1 MPKLG
6 FRAAKTSRFG
16 SFCLGKNANI
26 SWLIIVSLLISCQA
40 LALKSDREQ
49 PMDLKAQNWSGSL
62 KDGKQSWNGNVRV
75 TQGSLKI
82 NADTGVLHYQ
92 NGEIGKAEF
101 SGSPATIEQTQDGG
115 GVVRVAAKKIDYDL
129 ERNAVILSGGVKI
142 EDGGNVT
149 TGERFEYALDSGA
162 IKGDG
167 GTGEVSMR
175 IVPKPAAP
183 KQPE

>member
-1 MPKLG
+1 MLKPAYNVEKISLSNW
-6 FRAAKTSRFG
+6 RHLLPLA
-16 SFCLGKNANI
+16 CLAV
-26 SWLIIVSLLISCQA
+26 VSLLTSAPAI
-40 LALKSDREQ
+40 ALKSDREQ
-49 PMDLKAQNWSGSL
+49 PMDLKAQSWSGSL

-75 TQGSLKI
+75 VQGSLKI
-82 NADTGVLHYQ
+82 NADSGVLHYH

-101 SGSPATIEQTQDGG
+101 SGAPATIEQTQDGG
-115 GVVRVAAKKIDYDL
+115 GLVRVAAKKIDYDL

-149 TGERFEYALDSGA
+149 TGERFEYALDTGA

-175 IVPKPAAP
+175 IVPKPAP
-183 KQPE
+183 KSP